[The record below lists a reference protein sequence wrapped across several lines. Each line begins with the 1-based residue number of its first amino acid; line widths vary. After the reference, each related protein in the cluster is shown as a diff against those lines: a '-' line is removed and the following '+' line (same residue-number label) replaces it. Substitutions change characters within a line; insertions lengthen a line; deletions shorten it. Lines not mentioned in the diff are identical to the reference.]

1 MLLMNFSIHKECDQ
15 NCVINKKHSMKI
27 LFCLLYCIFAP
38 GETLDRRKAQNPQ
51 NPQRGSQHVGIDC
64 LAEQNQYL
72 FSCCHVSSPL
82 LGASEF
88 RRAPQ
93 LHCNVPKGDSV
104 FAEDAYFSLE
114 PFDTCFPNGLCKSSG
129 STSCSTQYVVFKN
142 VCLETC

>member
-38 GETLDRRKAQNPQ
+38 GETRQKKSTKSSESSERLTACRNRLLS
-51 NPQRGSQHVGIDC
+51 R
-64 LAEQNQYL
+64 AEPVFVQL
-72 FSCCHVSSPL
+72 LSCVIPL

-104 FAEDAYFSLE
+104 FVEDAYSSLE